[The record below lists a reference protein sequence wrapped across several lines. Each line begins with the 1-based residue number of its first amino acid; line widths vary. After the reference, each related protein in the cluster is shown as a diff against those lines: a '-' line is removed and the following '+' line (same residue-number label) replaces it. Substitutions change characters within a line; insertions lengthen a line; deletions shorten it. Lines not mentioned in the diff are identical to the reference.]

1 MLNGSHR
8 SQEMDLRGS
17 RSPPSASKPPAFGS
31 QLSSSATWPVV
42 ICPAGIVPCAEAPAS
57 SPSSPSPTSHS
68 QDILPAACS
77 HNFRFSSFICA
88 RASPKLSSLHISF
101 TNVLKAEGRV
111 SVPIAAVLL
120 RPGVHKSGVIGEFLI
135 SIALVDAI

>member
-1 MLNGSHR
+1 MGATDRRRWIYVAVDLHRPPASHR
-8 SQEMDLRGS
+8 HLAANCHR
-17 RSPPSASKPPAFGS
+17 
-31 QLSSSATWPVV
+31 SATWPVV

-88 RASPKLSSLHISF
+88 RASPKFSSLHIFF
-101 TNVLKAEGRV
+101 TSVLKAEGRV
-111 SVPIAAVLL
+111 SAPIAAVLL
-120 RPGVHKSGVIGEFLI
+120 RTGVHKSGVIGEFFI